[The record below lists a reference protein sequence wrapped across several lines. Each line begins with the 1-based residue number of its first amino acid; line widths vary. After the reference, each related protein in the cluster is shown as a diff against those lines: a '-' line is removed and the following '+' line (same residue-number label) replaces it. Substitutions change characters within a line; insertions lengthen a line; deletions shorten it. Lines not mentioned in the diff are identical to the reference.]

1 MIENRFIFLI
11 SRFVEVHGFSVL
23 HIAYQPQHLTPE
35 VYHRLKVDCMRFLN
49 KWGTSSGFFEGLE
62 SQSLPVKR
70 PSKWM
75 VRGKTQSDPCVNE
88 CMNGTDCK

>member
-1 MIENRFIFLI
+1 MKQTYEIEITFYFQVCRN
-11 SRFVEVHGFSVL
+11 SWFSVL
-23 HIAYQPQHLTPE
+23 HIHLTPE

-49 KWGTSSGFFEGLE
+49 KWGTSSGFFEGLK